1 MSEDIDLMRKTP
13 SQKRAGV
20 TIDTIFEATAQ
31 ILERGEQAK
40 LTTNH
45 IAERAGYS
53 VGTLYG
59 YFPNKASLL
68 RAMALKE
75 MKKQEGELLAML
87 AKAGPEASEED
98 LVRMVIGAALRP
110 FGKRSR
116 LRMAMF
122 RVLSKD
128 PNIMRAILSV
138 QDHALDVFL
147 DALARRRGVTL
158 MPSPSARF
166 TMFASVAGAVQT
178 ALLEQPELFETSA
191 FEDEL
196 VVLMLGY
203 LQRF

>member
-1 MSEDIDLMRKTP
+1 MSEDIDLMRKNP

-20 TIDTIFEATAQ
+20 TIDAIFEATAQ
-31 ILERGEQAK
+31 ILERGESAK

-75 MKKQEGELLAML
+75 MKKQENELLAML
-87 AKAGPEASEED
+87 AKAGPETSEED

-110 FGKRSR
+110 FGKRSL
-116 LRMAMF
+116 LRTGMF

-128 PNIMRAILSV
+128 PDIMRAISSV
-138 QDHALDVFL
+138 QDHVLDVFL
-147 DALARRRGVTL
+147 DALSTRRGSVLT
-158 MPSPSARF
+158 PSPSARF
-166 TMFASVAGAVQT
+166 TLFASVSGAVQA
-178 ALLEQPELFETSA
+178 ALLNHSELFETNA

-196 VVLMLGY
+196 VALMLGY
-203 LQRF
+203 LRSF

>member
-1 MSEDIDLMRKTP
+1 MQEDIDLMRKNP

-31 ILERGEQAK
+31 ILERGENAK

-68 RAMALKE
+68 RAMAVKE

-87 AKAGPEASEED
+87 AKAAPKATEEE

-110 FGKRSR
+110 FGKRSL
-116 LRMAMF
+116 LRMGMF

-128 PNIMRAILSV
+128 PDILRTISSV
-138 QDHALDVFL
+138 QDHVLDVFL
-147 DALARRRGVTL
+147 AALAKTRGSALT
-158 MPSPSARF
+158 PSSSARF
-166 TMFASVAGAVQT
+166 TLFASISGAVQA
-178 ALLEQPELFETSA
+178 ALLDQPELFETRA

-196 VVLMLGY
+196 VALMLGY